1 MENTIHYN
9 NYFSLI
15 YVKWKYEIVRFHK
28 QMYQISLF
36 KARILFCQSQEGK
49 MVTAGL
55 KSVLTLLYFFSR
67 LNVQS
72 KQLNHSTT

>member
-1 MENTIHYN
+1 
-9 NYFSLI
+9 
-15 YVKWKYEIVRFHK
+15 
-28 QMYQISLF
+28 MYQISLF